1 MTKKAARFGR
11 RVPPL
16 AEMPPR
22 PASPTLD
29 AGKEQRHDAYRT
41 GAVAGEGPFAEP
53 GCSTGRLMPRKEP
66 EDLRAQPSKGRK
78 RVGGGSGRRVGSI
91 FRPSWR
97 RVRSQELLTRA
108 KWLHKQA
115 EARFPVITHL
125 AARMVSVNIFDS
137 ATRLAAQCFLTAVP
151 LLFVV
156 GAFAPEAVRNQLISS
171 VRAVFGLTGAANQ
184 ELAKVYQST
193 ASSLRE
199 ATGVVGALM
208 LLLSATAVSRAM
220 QRLCKR
226 AWELPRTGTKIAPW
240 RWLAWI
246 GVWLAVLIVQA
257 PLRNGFGAGLWLG
270 IPVTVVTQTVLWW
283 WSQHLLLGGLIR
295 WPPLLPGAFLTA
307 IGVTGLS
314 VAAQFYMPRAL
325 NRALSEYGSV
335 GTVFVMLSWL
345 IVVCVAIAVGITVGA
360 VAAQQPLLARHLGS
374 PPSRLAEGDVT
385 RAP

>member
-1 MTKKAARFGR
+1 
-11 RVPPL
+11 
-16 AEMPPR
+16 MP
-22 PASPTLD
+22 
-29 AGKEQRHDAYRT
+29 QR
-41 GAVAGEGPFAEP
+41 
-53 GCSTGRLMPRKEP
+53 EP
-66 EDLRAQPSKGRK
+66 EDLGAQPSKGRQGS
-78 RVGGGSGRRVGSI
+78 GGASGRRVGSI
-91 FRPSWR
+91 FRPSWW
-97 RVRSQELLTRA
+97 RVRSQELVTSA

-171 VRAVFGLTGAANQ
+171 VRAVFGLSGAANQ

-307 IGVTGLS
+307 IGVSGLS